1 MSVKT
6 VANHKVVYLIYSILD
21 QNGEVFEQYDMPIG
35 YVHGANSGL
44 FEKIETTLAGHQ
56 EGERV
61 EIVLT
66 PADGF
71 GEHQP
76 ELTFTDNI
84 DNVPPQFRRVGA
96 AVSFENEAGETKE
109 FRVTKIE
116 DGKLTVDGN
125 HPLAG
130 QTVRFIVNIVDI
142 RDATPEEIANGR
154 PEDASAPR
162 LH

>member
-1 MSVKT
+1 MHKKT
-6 VANHKVVYLIYSILD
+6 VENNKVVYLTYSIID
-21 QNGEVFEQYDMPIG
+21 QNGAVFEQYDVPIG

-44 FEKIETTLAGHQ
+44 FEKIEITLAGHE

-61 EIVLT
+61 EVVLS
-66 PADGF
+66 PSDGF
-71 GEHQP
+71 GQHQP
-76 ELTFTDNI
+76 ELTYTDSI
-84 DNVPPQFRRVGA
+84 ENVPPQFRHVGA
-96 AVSFENEAGETKE
+96 AVSFENDTGESKE

-142 RDATPEEIANGR
+142 RDATAEEIANGR

>member
-6 VANHKVVYLIYSILD
+6 VANNKVVYLIYSILD

>member
-1 MSVKT
+1 MLKKT
-6 VANHKVVYLIYSILD
+6 VANNKVVYLTYSIID
-21 QNGEVFEQYDMPIG
+21 QNGAVFEQYDMPIG

-44 FEKIETTLAGHQ
+44 FEKIEASLAGHE

-61 EIVLT
+61 EVVLT

-71 GEHQP
+71 GQHQP
-76 ELTFTDNI
+76 EFTFTDSI
-84 DNVPPQFRRVGA
+84 DNVPPQFRHVGA
-96 AVSFENEAGETKE
+96 SVSFENDAGESKE

-130 QTVRFIVNIVDI
+130 QTVRFIVNIMDI

>member
-1 MSVKT
+1 MLKKT
-6 VANHKVVYLIYSILD
+6 VANNKVVYLTYSIID
-21 QNGEVFEQYDMPIG
+21 QDGAVFEQYDVPIG

-44 FEKIETTLAGHQ
+44 FEKIETALTGHE
-56 EGERV
+56 EGERMEV
-61 EIVLT
+61 ILT
-66 PADGF
+66 PKEGF
-71 GEHQP
+71 GQHQP
-76 ELTFTDNI
+76 ELTFTDSI
-84 DNVPPQFRRVGA
+84 DNVPSQFRHVGA
-96 AVSFENEAGETKE
+96 AVSFENDAGESKE

-142 RDATPEEIANGR
+142 RDATAEEIANGR

>member
-1 MSVKT
+1 MSIKT
-6 VANHKVVYLIYSILD
+6 VAKNKVVYLTYNILD

-44 FEKIETTLAGHQ
+44 FEKIETTLSGHK

-71 GEHQP
+71 GEHLP
-76 ELTFTDNI
+76 ELSYTDSI

>member
-1 MSVKT
+1 MLKKT
-6 VANHKVVYLIYSILD
+6 IEKNKVVYLTYSIID
-21 QNGEVFEQYDMPIG
+21 QNGAVFEQYDVPIG

-44 FEKIETTLAGHQ
+44 FQKIEVTLGGH
-56 EGERV
+56 EVGERV
-61 EIVLT
+61 EVVLP

-71 GEHQP
+71 GQHQP
-76 ELTFTDNI
+76 ELTYTDSI
-84 DNVPPQFRRVGA
+84 DNVPPQFRHVGA
-96 AVSFENEAGETKE
+96 AVSFENESGESKE
-109 FRVTKIE
+109 FRVIKIE

-142 RDATPEEIANGR
+142 RDATADEIANGR
-154 PEDASAPR
+154 PEDANAPR

>member
-1 MSVKT
+1 MLKKT
-6 VANHKVVYLIYSILD
+6 VANNKVVYLTYSIID
-21 QNGEVFEQYDMPIG
+21 QNGAVFEQYDVPIG

-44 FEKIETTLAGHQ
+44 FEKIEATLAGHE

-61 EIVLT
+61 EVILT
-66 PADGF
+66 PRDGF
-71 GEHQP
+71 GQHQP
-76 ELTFTDNI
+76 ELTFTDSI
-84 DNVPPQFRRVGA
+84 DNVPPQFRHVGA
-96 AVSFENEAGETKE
+96 AVSFENDTGESKE

-142 RDATPEEIANGR
+142 RDATAEEIANGR